1 MSDITFQKSLERY
14 KSVYFHFLDGFINP
28 KIGDS
33 INNVLKFVI
42 NHRLVSNNINL
53 LIANINKLNVDLNF
67 YNLSNNSNETVNVSF
82 QNLNTLDESTIK
94 RLRKCF
100 NYCIFQVGLDDH
112 GTSFL
117 IFEKENKL
125 FLQIINSGSGIN
137 FNAGEKLNGK
147 DVYTPYVG
155 INICNNTGDISELS
169 LGIKKILT
177 ILQVPYLYELITHSS
192 KLTNIRVEPIFNK
205 DGLQIGNE
213 QVTYVNFYPINVILQ
228 NLKTFFPLINFSD
241 FDINISLT
249 TTHIENLNFNLLF
262 TRNNNLDIRLAY
274 SNSLNITVPNKY
286 YLMVVKILQ
295 SSRLPEFNLTQ
306 LSINNLDN
314 YNNISLDAYRRNK
327 SLSDTVINKLI
338 LHNIDNKLYINPQ
351 ESGSCSWFSIY
362 WPICLYDIFMNNDST
377 KYCEQIKKINIE
389 CEDIVNTIF
398 TRSNF
403 MNEYLTESNSNFE
416 YMKILCNKFIDIKI
430 LSNDILINEVDFIFN
445 NSFNSNIKEIGIF
458 DSGINKRIDYKNHID
473 KLLAKPIDTDFPID
487 FLKALINDC
496 ANSDI
501 KSKSK
506 LVTSCY
512 KLFLFTEA
520 NRMNCFS
527 QIKITPNENIKDDLK
542 DLINQQYFDPQVI
555 KPNLL
560 GITPYYDSKNKILM
574 GISGFDISLF
584 LNYAN
589 LFNQTYDYDINQNN
603 TPAYFNDYIHIAMFL
618 NESDLDIN
626 PTQQIKFGF
635 DGENKV
641 NLLKF
646 IVFMHRFNMF
656 TRILSELNNIISKCN
671 KFVYP
676 GLDFGSIVGTEI
688 FNSIIKNYIGYND
701 TIQFE
706 KSLIKENLIVLTTD
720 YKYLINYIPE
730 SIDCLKL
737 LEDYNGNI
745 NDYKTVRNFFYK
757 YPKYLY
763 QTFNGTVGMN
773 EQTFIHLNIYD
784 IFKPENSTHRDN
796 LIYYFT
802 NLWYETTYL
811 STLLNKQEMINIILY
826 NLQLLLFKYGCEG
839 MFLTYVNGIQN
850 IFSKEQ
856 INKELLKIQKLI
868 ATNFNKDDIYNIK
881 KNFCKHIVD
890 NKDNLLNKNML
901 IKNLIKKHVPDVVFS
916 LDNNILINGKEFVR
930 IQLNNTLLKDLFSVN
945 DENFHYYLIEK
956 VALTDTITNYNDK
969 KFYRISENICLEI
982 IANFTKYPD
991 NKYSI
996 AIKTIGYNGNTV
1008 YRYSEVDLPFKFII
1022 PTNCFHFIYKKNNIF
1037 NITYLRRDLPE
1048 ITDSLL
1054 GSNNLSVG
1062 SYTFTIN
1069 PNTLFYFGSME
1080 QDVFD
1085 NLVKI
1090 CKNYQVNKYNI
1101 LYIHD
1106 VDEPDKNGYYYNEKC
1121 YELMGFNWKDI
1132 WNDKL
1137 GDFEYLNVNLL
1148 NKVKD
1153 EGLYSIEYIQKD
1165 LLDKSNPAIPPKIIK
1180 SLEHLL
1186 DKISKYTINTKVKDK
1201 HMQQFRDIVRSFTK
1215 YSKDFT
1221 TNLVKNNS
1229 IGYLLTNYNYL
1240 YEYLALVKVYN
1251 FINRLF
1257 DLNDDQAKI
1266 SLIKINNELFNV
1278 KKQSLMYKFEVLFEL
1293 ISGYELLDEQ
1303 MERYTQIVTN
1313 FIDYEKTYNR
1323 KKFPYHD
1330 YKQKKFSQ
1338 TLNLIDVNY
1347 LNNMEQTAGASYP
1360 LHHFMMGKGK
1370 SAMMTPLLTICFANY
1385 NKNVIIVVPDH
1396 LKRQTQKTMIDYINI
1411 FRLNKNV
1418 EIYSDSEIKEQFL
1431 NGTFSNAIRNSN
1443 KVMLID
1449 EFDTVLD
1456 PIKSNFNIT
1465 EKKNESV
1472 TILYQFMLPIIKLLK
1487 TSPRETIDNLIKIH
1501 LQSMST
1507 SQTRIPYT
1515 AEQIKYLSDDITNI
1529 YDQVKDNFL
1538 KENINWG
1545 IHPIKCFVIPYMNK
1559 DKPLLKSNFSSSIIT
1574 VFLTLYYYIVIME
1587 YRVNVHLTTFLIKN
1601 KMIKKLFKANIHTHM
1616 ITTEYLN
1623 DIIEKLDMGG
1633 KIELFD
1639 KIFIEIFNG
1648 LSLATE
1654 QYNTSFVDI
1663 INIDN
1668 MFKVGYSGTVN
1679 VILPSVKSDIKFDVI
1694 NPDEDEDTN
1703 VKYAILESNIIK
1715 IQDLTHTENKDLL
1728 FRLIFANGILNNYDA
1743 LIDTIGLF
1751 KNIKNQEIAEYLFNK
1766 LETIG
1771 TKKRDII
1778 FLDELDNKMSI
1789 TKNTFDSTF
1798 TINNYNEHIKY
1809 FKPFIYYSQSHIVGI
1824 DIKQDNYP
1832 VMKGLCIIDAKSVY
1846 TDVAQSIFRLRKINL
1861 GHTIDFL
1868 FLDPTTKT
1876 SKEIY
1881 SMLKLNDKNNMDS
1894 KENFLTYQTI
1904 KSEIRKNRPIRTN
1917 FKNAYKE
1924 KIHYY
1929 YLEQIPNYQDTDLF
1943 LKGIITK
1950 SEIMSNGL
1958 ESLFD
1963 KINNKE
1969 ILLSLVY
1976 GINSNIIQH
1985 QQAMDVDEEEEKE
1998 KEKEKKI
2005 EIKIEK
2011 STLIYIPDK
2020 PSYPI
2025 LSWNFNN
2032 YDPVT
2037 SIDLFYKTFVI
2048 EINDLIGFLP
2058 NTFSNSNYYKYYK
2071 NASGVAFAY
2080 IKKGDADKI
2089 IIIPGYIVPYLIDK
2103 FPILDINLKVLNKDF
2118 IPAIKEELLLKLNQ
2132 EPIIKI
2138 INNSNDSLNIES
2150 LDPITT
2156 LIGSYIISDYEYINS
2171 NQSKWREINY
2181 RKETDAVD
2189 IIRSKISIPSAR
2201 YKIKWINYEAFK
2213 STLKISDTKILDL
2226 FNKPLTDKQGGSY
2239 TKFKDKYIKYKNKYL
2254 TLKNKLGISN
2264 S

>member
-1 MSDITFQKSLERY
+1 MSDITFQKSLYSY
-14 KSVYFHFLDGFINP
+14 KAVYFHFLDGFINP
-28 KIGDS
+28 KVGDS
-33 INNVLKFVI
+33 IDNVLKFVI
-42 NHRLVSNNINL
+42 NHKLVSNNINL
-53 LIANINKLNVDLNF
+53 LVTDINKLNVNLQF
-67 YNLSNNSNETVNVSF
+67 YNLANNSTEIVHVSF

-94 RLRKCF
+94 KLRKCF

-112 GTSFL
+112 ATSFL

-137 FNAGEKLNGK
+137 FNAGEQLNGK

-177 ILQVPYLYELITHSS
+177 ILQVPYLYELITHTT
-192 KLTNIRVEPIFNK
+192 KLTSVRVEPMFNK
-205 DGLQIGNE
+205 DGVQIGNE
-213 QVTYVNFYPINVILQ
+213 QVTYVNFYPINIILQ
-228 NLKTFFPLINFSD
+228 NLKTFFPLINFSN

-249 TTHIENLNFNLLF
+249 TTYTENFNFNLLY
-262 TRNNNLDIRLAY
+262 TRNNNADIRLGFA
-274 SNSLNITVPNKY
+274 NGLNITVPNKY

-295 SSRLPEFNLTQ
+295 SSRLPEFKLSQ
-306 LSINNLDN
+306 LNINNLDN

-351 ESGSCSWFSIY
+351 ESGSCAWFSIY
-362 WPICLYDIFMNNDST
+362 WPICLYDVFINNDSV
-377 KYCEQIKKINIE
+377 KYCEQIKKINTE
-389 CEDIVNTIF
+389 CEDVVNAIF
-398 TRSNF
+398 VRGNF

-445 NSFNSNIKEIGIF
+445 NSFNSNITEIGIF
-458 DSGINKRIDYKNHID
+458 DTGISQRIGYRNLID
-473 KLLAKPIDTDFPID
+473 KLLAKPIDSEFPLNL
-487 FLKALINDC
+487 LKALINGFAD
-496 ANSDI
+496 SEI

-512 KLFLFTEA
+512 KLFLFVET
-520 NRMNCFS
+520 NHMNLFS
-527 QIKITPNENIKDDLK
+527 QTKITSCKTIKDDLIA
-542 DLINQQYFDPQVI
+542 LINQQHFDPDVI

-560 GITPYYDSKNKILM
+560 GITPYYDSKNKIVM
-574 GISGFDISLF
+574 SISGFDISLL
-584 LNYAN
+584 LNYES

-646 IVFMHRFNMF
+646 ILFMHRFNMF
-656 TRILSELNNIISKCN
+656 TRILAELNKIISQCN

-676 GLDFGSIVGTEI
+676 GLDFGMIIGTEI
-688 FNSIIKNYIGYND
+688 FNSIIKNYVSYND

-706 KSLIKENLIVLTTD
+706 NSLIKENLTVLPID

-730 SIDCLKL
+730 SSDCLKL

-745 NDYKTVRNFFYK
+745 SDYKTVRNFFYK

-763 QTFNGTVGMN
+763 QTFTGTVGMN

-784 IFKPENSTHRDN
+784 IFKPENSSHRDN

-850 IFSKEQ
+850 IFTKEQ

-901 IKNLIKKHVPDVVFS
+901 IKNLIKKYVPEVVFG
-916 LDNNILINGKEFVR
+916 LNNDILINGKEFVR
-930 IQLNNTLLKDLFSVN
+930 IQLDNTLLKNLFSIN
-945 DENFHYYLIEK
+945 DEYFHYYLIEK
-956 VALTDTITNYNDK
+956 VAITDTITNYNDK
-969 KFYRISENICLEI
+969 KLYRISESMCLEI
-982 IANFTKYPD
+982 IANFTKSLTS
-991 NKYSI
+991 KYSI
-996 AIKTIGYNGNTV
+996 AIKTISYNGNIV
-1008 YRYSEVDLPFKFII
+1008 YKYSDIDLPFKFII

-1037 NITYLRRDLPE
+1037 NITYLRRELPE

-1054 GSNNLSVG
+1054 GDNNLAIG

-1080 QDVFD
+1080 QNVFD

-1106 VDEPDKNGYYYNEKC
+1106 TTEPATNGYYYNDKC
-1121 YELMGFNWKDI
+1121 YELMEFNWKAI
-1132 WNDKL
+1132 FNDKL
-1137 GDFEYLNVNLL
+1137 GDFLYLNVNLL

-1153 EGLYSIEYIQKD
+1153 EGLYSIEYVQKD
-1165 LLDKSNPAIPPKIIK
+1165 LLDRSNPAIPANIIK

-1186 DKISKYTINTKVKDK
+1186 DKISRYTINTKVKDK
-1201 HMQQFRDIVRSFTK
+1201 HIQEFRDIIRGFKK

-1240 YEYLALVKVYN
+1240 YEYLALVKVHN

-1303 MERYTQIVTN
+1303 MDRYTQIVTN

-1330 YKQKKFSQ
+1330 YKQKTISQ

-1347 LNNMEQTAGASYP
+1347 LNNMEQSAGASYP

-1418 EIYSDSEIKEQFL
+1418 EIYSDSEMKEKFL
-1431 NGTFSNAIRNSN
+1431 NGEFSNPIRNSN

-1472 TILYQFMLPIIKLLK
+1472 TILYQFMLPIVKLMK
-1487 TSPRETIDNLIKIH
+1487 TSPQETIDNLIKAH
-1501 LQSMST
+1501 LQSMT
-1507 SQTRIPYT
+1507 TTQTRIPYT

-1587 YRVNVHLTTFLIKN
+1587 YKVNVHLTTFLIKN

-1616 ITTEYLN
+1616 ITTDYLN
-1623 DIIEKLDMGG
+1623 DIIGKLDMVG

-1663 INIDN
+1663 VNIDN

-1679 VILPSVKSDIKFDVI
+1679 VILPSVKSEIKFDVI

-1703 VKYAILESNIIK
+1703 VKYAIIQSNIIK
-1715 IQDLTHTENKDLL
+1715 IQDLTHTGNKDLL
-1728 FRLIFANGILNNYDA
+1728 FGLIFANGILNNYDA

-1751 KNIKNQEIAEYLFNK
+1751 KNIKNQEIAEYLFNR
-1766 LETIG
+1766 LDTVG

-1778 FLDELDNKMSI
+1778 FLDELDNKLSI
-1789 TKNTFDSTF
+1789 TKNTFDSDF
-1798 TINNYNEHIKY
+1798 TISDYNEHIKY

-1868 FLDPTTKT
+1868 FLDSATKT

-1881 SMLKLNDKNNMDS
+1881 SMLKSNDKSSMDS

-1904 KSEIRKNRPIRTN
+1904 KSEIRKNRPVGPI
-1917 FKNAYKE
+1917 FKTGYKE

-1929 YLEQIPNYQDTDLF
+1929 YLEQIPDYRDTNLF
-1943 LKGIITK
+1943 LSGIITK
-1950 SEIMSNGL
+1950 GEITSNKL
-1958 ESLFD
+1958 EPLFD

-1969 ILLSLVY
+1969 TLLSLVY

-1985 QQAMDVDEEEEKE
+1985 QQEMDLEEEDE
-1998 KEKEKKI
+1998 KEKEKKK

-2011 STLIYIPDK
+2011 SSLIYIPDK
-2020 PSYPI
+2020 PMYSI

-2032 YDPVT
+2032 YDPIT
-2037 SIDLFYKTFVI
+2037 SLDLFYKTFVI
-2048 EINDLIGFLP
+2048 EVNDLIGFLP
-2058 NTFSNSNYYKYYK
+2058 NMFSNSNYYKYYK
-2071 NASGVAFAY
+2071 NTSGVAFAY

-2089 IIIPGYIVPYLIDK
+2089 IIIPGYVVPYLIDK

-2118 IPAIKEELLLKLNQ
+2118 IPNITPELLLKLNA

-2150 LDPITT
+2150 LDPITI
-2156 LIGSYIISDYEYINS
+2156 LIGSHIISDYEYINS
-2171 NQSKWREINY
+2171 NQSKWREITY
-2181 RKETDAVD
+2181 RKEADAVN

-2226 FNKPLTDKQGGSY
+2226 FNKPVTDKQGGSD
-2239 TKFKDKYIKYKNKYL
+2239 FKDKYIKYKNKYL
-2254 TLKNKLGISN
+2254 TLKNQLGM
-2264 S
+2264 